1 MSTLDILERSL
12 YNLAPLRSMKKD
24 FFELTVTPKKFSVI
38 ANKSLI
44 FTKKESIQSKFKP
57 HF

>member
-24 FFELTVTPKKFSVI
+24 FFELTVTPKKFSVT
-38 ANKSLI
+38 ADKSLVY
-44 FTKKESIQSKFKP
+44 TKKKSIQSQFKP

>member
-1 MSTLDILERSL
+1 MSALDILERSL

-24 FFELTVTPKKFSVI
+24 FFELTVTPKNFSVT

-44 FTKKESIQSKFKP
+44 FTKRRKYSEYI
-57 HF
+57 

>member
-1 MSTLDILERSL
+1 
-12 YNLAPLRSMKKD
+12 MKKD
-24 FFELTVTPKKFSVI
+24 FFELTVTPKKFSVR

-44 FTKKESIQSKFKP
+44 CTKKESIQSKFKP

>member
-12 YNLAPLRSMKKD
+12 YNLAPLRSMKKV
-24 FFELTVTPKKFSVI
+24 FFELTVTPKKFSVNV
-38 ANKSLI
+38 NKRLI
-44 FTKKESIQSKFKP
+44 DTKKESIQTKFKP